1 MTEQIIIKEH
11 KLFLTGSRASQTVLI
26 CPMMSEQLHKAEEQW
41 QRIKALSTA
50 GGAVTEDFL
59 LAAFEVKDWN
69 GELSPWETHIEGI
82 GEFAGKADKTLD
94 LILKGGIPVIREVL
108 DGKDAFEKY
117 GAGMGQGISDS
128 NVDSDREQSYD
139 GQRKL
144 RWMIGGYSLA
154 GLFALWSMYQTDVF
168 CGAAGCSASLW
179 YPGFMEYVKSHTLP
193 KESRIY
199 LSLGTKEEKAR
210 QPVLSGVGD
219 AARELYEHYQQSGA
233 VKTAAL
239 EWNPGNHFKDADERM
254 DKGFSWLLKM

>member
-1 MTEQIIIKEH
+1 MTEQIIIEEH
-11 KLFLTGSRASQTVLI
+11 KLLLTGSRTSRTVLI
-26 CPMMSEQLHKAEEQW
+26 CPMMSEQLHKAEEHW

-94 LILKGGIPVIREVL
+94 LILKGGIPMIREAL
-108 DGKDAFEKY
+108 DRNGAFEKY
-117 GAGMGQGISDS
+117 GAGMGQGISGS
-128 NVDSDREQSYD
+128 NVVSDGEQPYD
-139 GQRKL
+139 GQRKIRL
-144 RWMIGGYSLA
+144 MIGGYSLA

-179 YPGFMEYVKSHTLP
+179 YPGFTEYAKLHALP
-193 KESRIY
+193 KDSRVY

-210 QPVLSGVGD
+210 QQVLSGVGD
-219 AARELYEHYQQSGA
+219 AARELYEHYQQSEA
-233 VKTAAL
+233 VKTAVL

-254 DKGFSWLLKM
+254 DKGFSWLLKN